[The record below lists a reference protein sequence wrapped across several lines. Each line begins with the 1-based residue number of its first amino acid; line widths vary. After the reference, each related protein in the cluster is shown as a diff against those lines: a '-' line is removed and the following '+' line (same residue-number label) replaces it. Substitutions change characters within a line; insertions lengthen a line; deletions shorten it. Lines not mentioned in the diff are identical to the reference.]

1 MQTRLVG
8 KLPSVERIRN
18 PITTLGVQVGR
29 GSSSSPR
36 EDVISKNKRTH
47 VGAPYVEGKKGPRR
61 RLLKGKA
68 GGQAGRPMA
77 EE

>member
-1 MQTRLVG
+1 MNGLRILLLREEIVDWRILVQTRLVG

-18 PITTLGVQVGR
+18 PITTLGGQVGR

-47 VGAPYVEGKKGPRR
+47 VGEP
-61 RLLKGKA
+61 
-68 GGQAGRPMA
+68 
-77 EE
+77 